1 MTQNL
6 SVDGTK
12 EPGPADLAVMNGESQ
27 TSWDKLMKY
36 LRAEYAPLSEKWHYS
51 GQNFG
56 WALRLMQRQRTILY
70 LVPQQGHFLVAFIL
84 GEDVIR
90 VARQSGLQT
99 RDVEL
104 IRQSPKFA
112 DGKGVRLEIHEGKDL
127 GSVKR
132 LAAAKMAG

>member
-12 EPGPADLAVMNGESQ
+12 EPGPAELAVMIGESQ
-27 TSWDKLMKY
+27 TSWDRLMKY
-36 LRAEYAPLSEKWHYS
+36 LRAEYTPLSEKWHYS

-56 WALRLMQRQRTILY
+56 WALRLMQRQRTVLY
-70 LVPQQGHFLVAFIL
+70 LVPRQGHFLVAFIL

-90 VARQSGLQT
+90 AARQAGLQT

-104 IRQSPKFA
+104 IRKAPKFA
-112 DGKGVRLEIHEGKDL
+112 EGKGVRLEVHEGKDL
-127 GSVKR
+127 GSIKR